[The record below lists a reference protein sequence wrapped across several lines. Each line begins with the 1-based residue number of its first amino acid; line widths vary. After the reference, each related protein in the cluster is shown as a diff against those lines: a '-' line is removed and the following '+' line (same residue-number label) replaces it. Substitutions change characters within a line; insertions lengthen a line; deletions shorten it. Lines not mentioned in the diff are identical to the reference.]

1 MSTTVVR
8 NGIGESQ
15 RRMEDFRFLTG
26 KGNYID
32 DMNLPNQAYAMV
44 LRSPE
49 AHADIKSIDASEA
62 LALDGVLAVI
72 TGEEWKAA
80 GYGPIPTKSGVRKF
94 KDGSDL
100 KEPPHHPIAIDRV
113 RYVGQP
119 VALIVAENLDICRD
133 ALELMDHLRVARV
146 TILGTSRGGLN
157 AMGMALAAPG
167 RLLGVCFNDIG
178 PELDPKGLTTI
189 MGYLGRRPA
198 AKTHEDA
205 ASALEKVLAG
215 FEGVPRE
222 RWLEEARKHFVARGD
237 GLDITYD
244 PDLRRAVEEAGHAPD
259 LWPFFDALAGK
270 PVCLI
275 RGAGSDLMS
284 AATAD
289 RMQARRPDMI
299 RADVPGRGH
308 VPYLD
313 EPQAVAALREWIG
326 QLQ

>member
-1 MSTTVVR
+1 MPHVTSSDGLNLWYEDEGTGLPVLCLSGLTRTTRDFDYVAPHLADC
-8 NGIGESQ
+8 
-15 RRMEDFRFLTG
+15 RMIRMDYRGRG
-26 KGNYID
+26 KSDWAKDYHD
-32 DMNLPNQAYAMV
+32 YALPV
-44 LRSPE
+44 E
-49 AHADIKSIDASEA
+49 I
-62 LALDGVLAVI
+62 
-72 TGEEWKAA
+72 
-80 GYGPIPTKSGVRKF
+80 
-94 KDGSDL
+94 
-100 KEPPHHPIAIDRV
+100 
-113 RYVGQP
+113 
-119 VALIVAENLDICRD
+119 RD
-133 ALELMDHLRVARV
+133 ALELMDHLGVARFA
-146 TILGTSRGGLN
+146 ILGTSRGGLN
-157 AMGMALAAPG
+157 AMGMAVAAPD
-167 RLLGVCFNDIG
+167 RLMGVCFNDIG

-284 AATAD
+284 AETAD

-313 EPQAVAALREWIG
+313 EAQAVAALREWIG
-326 QLQ
+326 RLQ

>member
-1 MSTTVVR
+1 MPHVTSSDGLNLWYEDEGTGLPVLCLSGLTRTTRDFDYVAPHLADC
-8 NGIGESQ
+8 
-15 RRMEDFRFLTG
+15 RMIRMDYRGRG
-26 KGNYID
+26 KSDWAKDYHD
-32 DMNLPNQAYAMV
+32 YALPV
-44 LRSPE
+44 E
-49 AHADIKSIDASEA
+49 I
-62 LALDGVLAVI
+62 
-72 TGEEWKAA
+72 
-80 GYGPIPTKSGVRKF
+80 
-94 KDGSDL
+94 
-100 KEPPHHPIAIDRV
+100 
-113 RYVGQP
+113 
-119 VALIVAENLDICRD
+119 RD
-133 ALELMDHLRVARV
+133 ALELMDHLGVARFA
-146 TILGTSRGGLN
+146 ILGTSRGGLN
-157 AMGMALAAPG
+157 AMGMAVAAPD
-167 RLLGVCFNDIG
+167 RLMGLCFNDIG

-189 MGYLGRRPA
+189 MGYLGRRPS

-284 AATAD
+284 AETAD

-313 EPQAVAALREWIG
+313 EPEAIAALREWIG
-326 QLQ
+326 RLQ